1 MTTVPAAPISW
12 SMPQPVLKLV
22 AILIGAA
29 CLGAFALGVATAPD
43 RSRLPGER
51 RGQVVAGEAM
61 EATDATPL
69 VDERIQGTP
78 PPREL
83 TEEEKAKLE
92 ADKKAKEEAAA
103 AAKAAADLLTADPA
117 APPVP
122 AAPAAPAEKAPPP
135 PPPEEPVF

>member
-1 MTTVPAAPISW
+1 MTTAAITW
-12 SMPQPVLKLV
+12 TMPQPVLRLV
-22 AILIGAA
+22 ATLIAAGA
-29 CLGAFALGVATAPD
+29 LGAFALGVATAPEK
-43 RSRLPGER
+43 SRLPGER
-51 RGQVVAGEAM
+51 RGANVAGAPM

-69 VDERIQGTP
+69 VDERIQGAP

-103 AAKAAADLLTADPA
+103 AKAAAELLAVDPA
-117 APPVP
+117 TP
-122 AAPAAPAEKAPPP
+122 AAPATPTEKVTPA

>member
-1 MTTVPAAPISW
+1 MTTAAISW

-22 AILIGAA
+22 ATLIAAGA
-29 CLGAFALGVATAPD
+29 LGAFALGVATAPD
-43 RSRLPGER
+43 KSRLPGER
-51 RGQVVAGEAM
+51 RGEASAGAPM

-69 VDERIQGTP
+69 GDERIQGTP

-103 AAKAAADLLTADPA
+103 KAAAELLAPDPA
-117 APPVP
+117 AA
-122 AAPAAPAEKAPPP
+122 AAPAPTPAQPAEKAPPTP
-135 PPPEEPVF
+135 QPEEPVF